1 VGALGALFLSAALT
15 RPPRRAKIAYPA
27 AEVGTML
34 RRIHIH
40 NYKTFVNFEWSPPRV
55 CALVGENGA
64 GKTAFIEILWAIRE
78 LVVEGKRIDETALPV
93 SRTAWLTEAEQI
105 VEIEIDHDGH
115 RFLYRL
121 ECLQGKRAPEVRE
134 RLAVGN
140 VDVYRSSDG
149 KAELFGDDPTP
160 TARATIPFERRR
172 SFIAV
177 LESRPEHQRVVSFR
191 AAIESMWK
199 IKPDPARMGSTAAG
213 ESDWLA
219 PDLSNFAD
227 WYRAKLQED
236 PEASAALQGELRNA
250 LVGFV
255 QLRLEAVT
263 QRARELRVRFDF
275 GKTTHELSWSELS
288 EGQRL
293 LIALHG
299 FLRLAAK
306 HATLLLLDEIE
317 NYVALPE
324 IQPWLR
330 SVVDAMSSKAGQLI
344 VISHHPESIDYLA
357 ADAVWVMARDRLAG
371 HTRISRLEPDLE
383 AGETA
388 SAALM
393 SGATGNA

>member
-1 VGALGALFLSAALT
+1 
-15 RPPRRAKIAYPA
+15 
-27 AEVGTML
+27 ML
-34 RRIHIH
+34 KRIRIH

-64 GKTAFIEILWAIRE
+64 GKTAFIEILWAVRQ
-78 LVVEGKRIDETALPV
+78 LVVDGKRIDETALPS
-93 SRTAWLTEAEQI
+93 SRTAWLTEADQI
-105 VEIEIDHDGH
+105 VELEIDHDGS

-121 ECLQGKRAPEVRE
+121 ECLQGKRDPEVRE
-134 RLAVGN
+134 RLTVGN
-140 VDVYRSSDG
+140 VELYRSGDG
-149 KAELFGDDPTP
+149 KVELFWDDPTLAAC
-160 TARATIPFERRR
+160 TTIPFERRR

-177 LESRPEHQRVVSFR
+177 LESRHDDRRIVSFR
-191 AAIESMWK
+191 TAIESIWRL
-199 IKPDPARMGSTAAG
+199 KPDPARMVSTSTR

-227 WYRAKLQED
+227 WYRAKVQED
-236 PEASAALQGELRNA
+236 PEASAALQVDLRNA

-255 QLRLEAVT
+255 QLRLEALT

-275 GKTTHELSWSELS
+275 GKTTHELPWSELS

-293 LIALHG
+293 LIALYG
-299 FLRLAAK
+299 FLRIAAK
-306 HATLLLLDEIE
+306 HATLLALDEIE

-330 SVVDAMSSKAGQLI
+330 SVVDAISSKNGQLI
-344 VISHHPESIDYLA
+344 VVSHHPESIDYLA
-357 ADAVWVMARDRLAG
+357 ADSVWVMSRDRLAG
-371 HTRISRLEPDLE
+371 HTRISRLEPDLD

>member
-1 VGALGALFLSAALT
+1 
-15 RPPRRAKIAYPA
+15 
-27 AEVGTML
+27 ML
-34 RRIHIH
+34 KRIHIH
-40 NYKTFVNFEWSPPRV
+40 NYKTFVNFDWSPPRV

-64 GKTAFIEILWAIRE
+64 GKTAFIEILWVVRE
-78 LVVEGKRIDETALPV
+78 LVVEGKRIDETAFPA
-93 SRTAWLTEAEQI
+93 SRTAWLSETDQI
-105 VEIEIDHDGH
+105 VELEIDHDGH

-134 RLAVGN
+134 RLTVGN

-149 KAELFGDDPTP
+149 KVELLGDDPTLA
-160 TARATIPFERRR
+160 ARVTIPFERRR

-177 LESRPEHQRVVSFR
+177 LESRPDNRNIVSFR
-191 AAIESMWK
+191 TAIASLWRL
-199 IKPDPARMGSTAAG
+199 KPDPARMGSAAAG
-213 ESDWLA
+213 ENNWLV

-227 WYRAKLQED
+227 WYRAKVQED
-236 PEASAALQGELRNA
+236 PEASTALQLDLRNT

-255 QLRLEAVT
+255 QLRLEALT

-275 GKTTHELSWSELS
+275 GKTTHELPWSELS

-293 LIALHG
+293 LIALYG
-299 FLRLAAK
+299 FLRFAVK

-330 SVVDAMSSKAGQLI
+330 SVIDEMSSKDGQLI
-344 VISHHPESIDYLA
+344 VVSHHPESIDYLA
-357 ADAVWVMARDRLAG
+357 ADAVWVMSRDRLAG
-371 HTRISRLEPDLE
+371 HTRISRLEPDRD

-393 SGATGNA
+393 AGAIGYRDVARISR

>member
-1 VGALGALFLSAALT
+1 
-15 RPPRRAKIAYPA
+15 
-27 AEVGTML
+27 ML
-34 RRIHIH
+34 KRIHIH
-40 NYKTFVNFEWSPPRV
+40 NYKTFVNFEWSPPRM

-64 GKTAFIEILWAIRE
+64 GKTAFIEILWAVRE
-78 LVVEGKRIDETALPV
+78 LVVEGKRIDETALPS
-93 SRTAWLTEAEQI
+93 SRTAWLTETDQI
-105 VEIEIDHDGH
+105 VELEIDHEGS

-121 ECLQGKRAPEVRE
+121 ECLQGKRDPEVRE
-134 RLAVGN
+134 SLAVGN

-149 KAELFGDDPTP
+149 KVELLGDDPTL
-160 TARATIPFERRR
+160 AQRVTIPFERRR

-177 LESRPEHQRVVSFR
+177 LESKPDNRRIVSFR
-191 AAIESMWK
+191 TAIESLWRL
-199 IKPDPARMGSTAAG
+199 KPDPAHMGSTAAR

-227 WYRAKLQED
+227 WYRAKVQED
-236 PEASAALQGELRNA
+236 PEASTALQVDLRNA

-255 QLRLEAVT
+255 QLRLEALT

-275 GKTTHELSWSELS
+275 GKSTHELPWSELS

-293 LIALHG
+293 LIALYG
-299 FLRLAAK
+299 FLRFAVK

-330 SVVDAMSSKAGQLI
+330 SVVDTMSSKGGQLI
-344 VISHHPESIDYLA
+344 VVSHHPESIDYLA
-357 ADAVWVMARDRLAG
+357 ADAVWVMSRDRLAG
-371 HTRISRLEPDLE
+371 HTRISRLEPDLD

-393 SGATGNA
+393 SGATGHA